1 MAFNVGL
8 SGKATANADRWL
20 RYHVLVTTVL
30 GKTNL
35 VQWHTDRAYQARDI
49 YTISIAAWR
58 LQLKDETDG
67 MRGCGL
73 LLPSAISYAYDSN

>member
-20 RYHVLVTTVL
+20 RYHVSVTTVL

-35 VQWHTDRAYQARDI
+35 VQWHADRAYQARDI

-58 LQLKDETDG
+58 LQLRDETDG
-67 MRGCGL
+67 ITDERLWSVTPLRHQLC
-73 LLPSAISYAYDSN
+73 I